1 MAAGED
7 SLAEV
12 IKTVIATL
20 KADSAVAAIVGDK
33 VYSHVPQD
41 KIEPFLEV
49 ANQTTYVPF
58 DTKDSTGDSIT
69 LSVDGWSVTE
79 TVEEVARLMRTVR
92 QVLNRDDT
100 LSVIGHS
107 LIDIYWEFGQ
117 FVKEADGVTWH
128 GHARYRIDTEQK
140 GAYSSGFSDGFE

>member
-20 KADSAVAAIVGDK
+20 KADPAVAAIVGDK
-33 VYSHVPQD
+33 VYSHIPQGEA
-41 KIEPFLEV
+41 EPFLEI
-49 ANQTTYVPF
+49 ANQTTSVPF

-69 LSVDGWSVTE
+69 LSVDGWSVKE
-79 TVEEVARLMRTVR
+79 TVKEATDLMAAVR
-92 QVLNRDDT
+92 RVLNRDNT
-100 LSVIGHS
+100 LSVVGHS